1 MIKKLIVLDTETT
14 GLEVDQGHRIIEIG
28 AVLLEDRKKTDQHF
42 HTYLN
47 PQRAIDEEAQKV
59 HGISNEKV
67 KNEPEFSEIAE
78 SFLEFVQGSVLIIH
92 NAPFDLGFLNS
103 ELKRASS
110 EYPLLEEIC
119 EIEDSLLLA
128 RSKFPGQ
135 RNSLDALSNRFEVGG
150 YDRSFHGALLD
161 ANILAD
167 VFMHLT
173 GGQSKFEFLSAQ
185 GNVSFKDSS
194 ATNSINFDELP
205 IAKISLSSND
215 MAAHESRLKQIESD
229 NELTAVWNQ
238 S

>member
-1 MIKKLIVLDTETT
+1 MLDTETT

-28 AVLLEDRKKTDQHF
+28 AILLEDRKKTDQHF

-173 GGQSKFEFLSAQ
+173 GGQSKFEFLSSQ
-185 GNVSFKDSS
+185 GDSS
-194 ATNSINFDELP
+194 SEDSAAKKLINFDELP
-205 IAKISLSSND
+205 ITKVSLTAND
-215 MAAHESRLKQIESD
+215 IKAHENRLKQIESD
-229 NELTAVWNQ
+229 NKLTAIWNQ